1 VLLPFDPSRT
11 LPGTFVPSLDPKSP
25 TTTKSPQDGG
35 CGACMLRTTSSPGPR
50 RFKTGRRE
58 VPLAASST
66 ISPLALTIAGVC
78 FTYCARRMRLARF
91 RDVRPFVVIAP
102 EPPDEVDS
110 DLAELSV
117 SS

>member
-1 VLLPFDPSRT
+1 
-11 LPGTFVPSLDPKSP
+11 
-25 TTTKSPQDGG
+25 
-35 CGACMLRTTSSPGPR
+35 
-50 RFKTGRRE
+50 
-58 VPLAASST
+58 
-66 ISPLALTIAGVC
+66 
-78 FTYCARRMRLARF
+78 MRLARF